1 MKIVLMIVLRKIFGA
16 INVMIIT
23 MGILDVIEKKAV
35 ILSHQTTNL
44 IVMNVKRVI
53 MNILMVNVFNVDMV
67 TRLELN
73 AI

>member
-23 MGILDVIEKKAV
+23 MEILDVMQKKAV
-35 ILSHQTTNL
+35 ISSNQTTNL

-67 TRLELN
+67 TRLALN

>member
-23 MGILDVIEKKAV
+23 MGILDVIEKKAA

-67 TRLELN
+67 TRLALN